1 MSLAVIFKGPEGI
14 VLAAD
19 SRVTLTS
26 VSQTMIGSEGTAIQE
41 QVHHSYFDNAR
52 KLLSLQGHPNLG
64 IVTYGQGAIGQSRPR
79 MAHGF
84 ISEFEAHLNE
94 NGNGDPLRVEEAAKL
109 LGTFFMEQWGEAN
122 MPEGSDPM
130 VFQVAGFDDGAAYGR
145 VFEVSVPNALDP
157 VEQIADDF
165 GVKWGGQ
172 TYLLERLMSGIAPMA
187 YAHAQDELSLTD
199 EQVAALAQRWN
210 NELQLPI
217 PYQFLPLQDCVDLAT
232 FLVDMTATVMTWTA
246 GVQGVGGDVDVATIT
261 RTDGFAS
268 VRQKRIHPWGEQ
280 RDS

>member
-1 MSLAVIFKGPEGI
+1 MSLAVIFKGPEGV

-26 VSQTMIGSEGTAIQE
+26 VSQTMVGAGGTAIQE
-41 QVHHSYFDNAR
+41 QVHHSYFDNAT
-52 KLLSLQGHPNLG
+52 KLLDLRGHPNLG
-64 IVTYGQGAIGQSRPR
+64 IVTYGQGAIGQDRPR

-84 ISEFEAHLNE
+84 MPEFEAHLNE
-94 NGNGDPLRVEEAAKL
+94 NGDGKPLEVEEAARL
-109 LGTFFMEQWGEAN
+109 LGSFFSEQWVDAQ

-145 VFEVSVPNALDP
+145 VFEVSVPNALEP

-187 YAHAQDELSLTD
+187 YAHAQDELKLTD
-199 EQVAALAQRWN
+199 EQVAALAQRWH

-261 RTDGFAS
+261 RTSGFAS